1 MLQDDGAE
9 DLNQDIERISKDQFV
24 KKSQI
29 YLNGSKL
36 RVQSNE
42 TTGRCSFKRRKELME
57 KSGGVPYNAVV
68 PEFIS
73 QANKNLY
80 TPQSDKFDGYA

>member
-1 MLQDDGAE
+1 
-9 DLNQDIERISKDQFV
+9 
-24 KKSQI
+24 
-29 YLNGSKL
+29 
-36 RVQSNE
+36 
-42 TTGRCSFKRRKELME
+42 ME
-57 KSGGVPYNAVV
+57 KSGGIPYNATV